1 MKFFSLLF
9 LIPAVIFTQVTTT
22 EFGNISTDIGLDL
35 SYIKRELSMPYK
47 SNRINIAGNKYFF
60 KEPSNATLVLIEEET
75 PVNVITNYNLLE
87 QTFDV
92 FDGSETLKLLPNKI
106 KKYFQ
111 SNRSNHQLSPPKM
124 LFILIVVISQFPKI
138 RLLFA
143 ERLLQI
149 KSKLIS

>member
-1 MKFFSLLF
+1 MLFIPVLLF
-9 LIPAVIFTQVTTT
+9 SQVTTT

-60 KEPSNATLVLIEEET
+60 KEPSNATLVLIEDQT

-87 QTFDV
+87 QTFDI

-106 KKYFQ
+106 KKRIISSSLIRINLVEISPSSFKK
-111 SNRSNHQLSPPKM
+111 STCCLHLNR
-124 LFILIVVISQFPKI
+124 
-138 RLLFA
+138 
-143 ERLLQI
+143 ERVFNFL
-149 KSKLIS
+149 KTFWFV